1 VTKLHKG
8 QRVVPITVEA
18 MIKGNGTW
26 QEYICL
32 DEGYVWPLPDGI
44 TDEQA
49 AQFVIN
55 PWTAYS
61 MMKDLGAVPKGEY
74 LVQSAAGSTLG
85 KQVIALA
92 KHWDIKLINIVRR
105 AEQKAELKASGA
117 DEVICSAEEDV
128 AARVKEITGGKGA
141 WGALDAVAGTMT
153 QTLASCVR
161 DGGQIFVYGRLSGN
175 VVSIDVM
182 DLLDRNVQVAGWM
195 LSSVLN
201 DPVRREAYAAEVG
214 ALMIDGVIPVPRDEK
229 YDLRDFKS
237 ALARAD
243 GAGSSFKVMLASA

>member
-1 VTKLHKG
+1 M
-8 QRVVPITVEA
+8 R
-18 MIKGNGTW
+18 KGNGTW

-32 DEGYVWPLPDGI
+32 DEGYVWLLPDRI

-49 AQFVIN
+49 AQIVIN

-61 MMKDLGAVPKGEY
+61 MVKDLGAVPKGEY

-161 DGGQIFVYGRLSGN
+161 DGGQIFVYGVLGGF
-175 VVSIDVM
+175 VSCISVM
-182 DLLDRNVQVAGWM
+182 DLFRNVQVAGWT
-195 LSSVLN
+195 LSKVRN
-201 DPVRREAYAAEVG
+201 DPVRREACAAEVA
-214 ALMIDGVIPVPRDEK
+214 ALM
-229 YDLRDFKS
+229 RDFKS
-237 ALARAD
+237 AMARAEK
-243 GAGSSFKVMLASA
+243 AGSSCRVLLASA

>member
-8 QRVVPITVEA
+8 QRVIPISSDG
-18 MIKGNGTW
+18 MRKGNGTW

-49 AQFVIN
+49 AQVVIN

-161 DGGQIFVYGRLSGN
+161 DGGQIFVYGALGGF
-175 VVSIDVM
+175 VSSISVL
-182 DLLDRNVQVAGWM
+182 DLFRNVQVVGWVIWK
-195 LSSVLN
+195 VLQ
-201 DPVRREAYAAEVG
+201 DPVRREACGAEVA

-237 ALARAD
+237 AMARAE

>member
-1 VTKLHKG
+1 
-8 QRVVPITVEA
+8 
-18 MIKGNGTW
+18 MMKGNGSW
-26 QEYICL
+26 QEYVCL
-32 DEGYVWPLPDGI
+32 DEEDVWPLPDGI

-49 AQFVIN
+49 AQIVIN

-61 MMKDLGAVPKGEY
+61 MVKDLGAVPKGEY

-92 KHWDIKLINIVRR
+92 KHWDIKLI
-105 AEQKAELKASGA
+105 
-117 DEVICSAEEDV
+117 
-128 AARVKEITGGKGA
+128 RVKEITGGKGA

-161 DGGQIFVYGRLSGN
+161 DGGQIFVYGALGGH
-175 VVSIDVM
+175 VSSISVM
-182 DLLDRNVQVAGWM
+182 DLFRNVQVAGWT
-195 LSSVLN
+195 LYRVLN
-201 DPVRREAYAAEVG
+201 DPVRRAACAAEVG
-214 ALMIDGVIPVPRDEK
+214 ALMIDGVIPVARDEK

-237 ALARAD
+237 AMARAE

>member
-8 QRVVPITVEA
+8 QRVVPILSDGKR
-18 MIKGNGTW
+18 KGNGTW

-32 DEGYVWPLPDGI
+32 DEGYVWLLPDRI

-49 AQFVIN
+49 AQIVIN

-61 MMKDLGAVPKGEY
+61 MVKDLGAVPKGEY

-85 KQVIALA
+85 KQVMALA

-161 DGGQIFVYGRLSGN
+161 DGGQIFVYGALGGF
-175 VVSIDVM
+175 VSSISVL
-182 DLLDRNVQVAGWM
+182 DLFRNVQVVGWVIWK
-195 LSSVLN
+195 VLQ
-201 DPVRREAYAAEVG
+201 DPVRREACGAEVA

-237 ALARAD
+237 AMARAE

>member
-1 VTKLHKG
+1 
-8 QRVVPITVEA
+8 

-117 DEVICSAEEDV
+117 NEVICSAEEDV

-141 WGALDAVAGTMT
+141 WGALDSVAGTMT

-161 DGGQIFVYGRLSGN
+161 DGGQIFVYGRVSGLVLSIN
-175 VVSIDVM
+175 VM
-182 DLLDRNVQVAGWM
+182 DLLDRKVQIAGWS
-195 LSSVLN
+195 LWRVLN
-201 DPVRREAYAAEVG
+201 DPVRREACAAEVG
-214 ALMIDGVIPVPRDEK
+214 ALMTDGVIPVARDEK

-243 GAGSSFKVMLASA
+243 GAGSFKVMLASA